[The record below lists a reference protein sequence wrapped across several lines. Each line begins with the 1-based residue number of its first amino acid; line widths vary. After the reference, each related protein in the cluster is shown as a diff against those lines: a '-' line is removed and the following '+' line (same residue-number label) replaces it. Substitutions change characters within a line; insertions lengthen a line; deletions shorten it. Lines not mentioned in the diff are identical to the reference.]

1 MGAAAA
7 ALSVA
12 GGAHGRRACA
22 WGTVAVPDQLGG
34 ISGPVGSGGTGPV
47 DGGRRIDPDQVRDHS
62 GRELA
67 GKVDERPAPSRHGGD
82 AEATQPLAEVGRV

>member
-1 MGAAAA
+1 M
-7 ALSVA
+7 
-12 GGAHGRRACA
+12 
-22 WGTVAVPDQLGG
+22 
-34 ISGPVGSGGTGPV
+34 
-47 DGGRRIDPDQVRDHS
+47 DPDQVRDHS